1 MSPNTLFARLCS
13 PHLILQAWDEVK
25 AKRAAGGVDR
35 QSVDDFAKDL
45 PKQIEDI
52 ISELKSGMWKPQPY
66 LRVEIPKKTHEK
78 RRLGLLTVK
87 DKVIQQAIKL
97 LVEPKFE
104 ALFVPNS
111 YGYRKDKGALRAIR
125 CLFDKCKQKNLQYA
139 LKLDIDDYF
148 DNIDHA
154 ILQKRV
160 EAVIKDSE
168 IVRLIMLCIKMGVV
182 TKHSSWSEV
191 TKGVPQGAV
200 LSPLLANL
208 YLSSFDQSVL
218 SKTDKYIRYADDFVL
233 LCKTEEE
240 VHLLQKTAT
249 RYLTE
254 DLHLSLN
261 EPELK
266 RIDDGF
272 EFLGVIVSR
281 QTITI
286 SEKKKTELFERIN
299 TLRLHSDG
307 ISVKDAK
314 TWSGITRY
322 YAQLLQ
328 EDALQ
333 ELDKAL
339 YEHLKEEIVS
349 QFRTYANR
357 NVLSN
362 LLQKFVFLS
371 VGCRMRDKELKREL
385 ISFYLDAKREP
396 INSEMGHQNKKII
409 AQRKRE
415 YQKKEEADAEMLVST
430 PGSFIGYSKGQVVV
444 KNKGLVIAKVSFANL
459 KHITV
464 MSNGVSFSSNLL
476 NQLDNNNISL
486 DLFSLEGQHRGGFIQ
501 ASSIQCALWDVQ
513 AITPILKRNAL
524 AASIVEGKA
533 LNQLYLVKY
542 FHKYHKN
549 SNLSVANLLGM
560 LEGRVNNARV
570 FIKRYDMSAANF
582 IEQLMAHEA
591 QCALQY
597 WAYMKGMLEDDDVGF
612 EGRVQQGAVDIVNMM
627 LNYGYALLYSRVWRA
642 LLGNGLNP
650 YDSVIHARQSGKPT
664 FVYDVVELFRAQAVD
679 RVVFSLVQK
688 GEPLKSENGMLS
700 KETKKLLIRNMM
712 ERLQK
717 RENYRGEKISLDTI
731 IWRQCSEI
739 ADFFAKEAKYKPY
752 KSKW

>member
-13 PHLILQAWDEVK
+13 PHLLLQAWDEVK
-25 AKRAAGGVDR
+25 AKRAAGGVDK
-35 QSVDDFAKDL
+35 QSVDDFANNL
-45 PKQIEDI
+45 SEQIERI
-52 ISELKSGMWKPQPY
+52 VAELKSGTWKPQPY

-78 RRLGLLTVK
+78 RKLGLLTVK
-87 DKVIQQAIKL
+87 DKVIQHAIKL

-125 CLFDKCKQKNLQYA
+125 CLCDKCKQKNLQYA

-168 IVRLIMLCIKMGVV
+168 IVRLIMLCTKMGIV
-182 TKHSSWSEV
+182 TKHNSWSEV

-240 VHLLQKTAT
+240 ALVLQKMAAD
-249 RYLTE
+249 YLAE
-254 DLHLSLN
+254 KLHLSIN
-261 EPELK
+261 EPKLN
-266 RIDDGF
+266 RIDEGF
-272 EFLGVIVSR
+272 EFLGVTMSR
-281 QTITI
+281 HTITI
-286 SEKKKTELFERIN
+286 SEKKKTELFERIK
-299 TLRLHSDG
+299 TLRLYSDG

-328 EDALQ
+328 EEALQ
-333 ELDKAL
+333 ELDKVL

-349 QFRTYANR
+349 QYRSYANR

-371 VGCRMRDKELKREL
+371 VSYRMQDKELKREL
-385 ISFYLDAKREP
+385 ISIYLDAKREP
-396 INSEMGHQNKKII
+396 LNSETEHQNKKII

-415 YQKKEEADAEMLVST
+415 YQKKEEAGAEMLVST
-430 PGSFIGYSKGQVVV
+430 AGSFIGYSKGQVMV
-444 KNKGLVIAKVSFANL
+444 KNKGLVIAKVPFANL

-464 MSNGVSFSSNLL
+464 MGNGVSFSSNLL

-486 DLFSLEGQHRGGFIQ
+486 DLFSFEGQHRGGFIQ
-501 ASSIQCALWDVQ
+501 ASSIQCTLWDTQ
-513 AITPILKRNAL
+513 AITPIEKRNAL
-524 AASIVEGKA
+524 AASIVEGKV
-533 LNQLYLVKY
+533 LNQLYLAKY

-549 SNLSVANLLGM
+549 SNLSVANLLEM
-560 LEGRVNNARV
+560 LEDKVGNARD
-570 FIKRYDMSAANF
+570 FIKNYDKCNSNY
-582 IEQLMAHEA
+582 IEQLMAQEA

-597 WAYMKGMLEDDDVGF
+597 WAYVKGMLEDDEVGF
-612 EGRVQQGAVDIVNMM
+612 EGRVQQGALDLVNMM

-642 LLGNGLNP
+642 LLGCGLNP

-688 GEPLKSENGMLS
+688 SEPLKSENGLLS
-700 KETKKLLIRNMM
+700 KETKKLFIRNIM

-717 RENYRGEKISLDTI
+717 RENYRGEKISFDTI

-739 ADFFAKEAKYKPY
+739 ADFFANKAKYKPY